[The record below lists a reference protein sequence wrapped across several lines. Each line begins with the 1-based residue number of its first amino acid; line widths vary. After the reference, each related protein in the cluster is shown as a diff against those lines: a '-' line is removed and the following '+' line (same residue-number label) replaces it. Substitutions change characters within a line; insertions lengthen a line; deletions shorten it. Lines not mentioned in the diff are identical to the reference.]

1 MKRGRRSVSGSG
13 ACLALGAGFGLCVPI
28 SQESEGGTE
37 APGST
42 KTSAA
47 VGEMSKRQAAP
58 QRTSNGPKWSWL
70 HQAPPHRPLEASRA
84 WLRSTLRDLRRQ
96 RNLWK
101 RKPALAA
108 MRHEVTYV
116 NHRLLEHG

>member
-1 MKRGRRSVSGSG
+1 MSGSG

-42 KTSAA
+42 KTSSA

-58 QRTSNGPKWSWL
+58 QRASTGLKWPQMVMAASST
-70 HQAPPHRPLEASRA
+70 APPT
-84 WLRSTLRDLRRQ
+84 LRSEPGLVTQHFAEPRRQ
-96 RNLWK
+96 SNLWK

-108 MRHEVTYV
+108 MRHEVIYV